1 MGGIPCWLCCAKS
14 KLRAALPRSLQVP
27 VLLRCVDADGEER
40 CRQAEK
46 RSGPPPA
53 FAAVLGWPGFCTGEL
68 KSVAQEQMQGRAAW
82 QGEAP
87 GGVGAGPAAP

>member
-1 MGGIPCWLCCAKS
+1 M
-14 KLRAALPRSLQVP
+14 
-27 VLLRCVDADGEER
+27 DADGEER

-53 FAAVLGWPGFCTGEL
+53 FAAVRGWPGFCTGEL
-68 KSVAQEQMQGRAAW
+68 KSVAEEQMQGRAAW